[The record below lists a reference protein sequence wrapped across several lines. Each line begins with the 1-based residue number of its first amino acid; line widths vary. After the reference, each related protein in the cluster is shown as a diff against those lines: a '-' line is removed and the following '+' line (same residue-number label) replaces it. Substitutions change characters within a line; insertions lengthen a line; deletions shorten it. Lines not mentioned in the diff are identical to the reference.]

1 MELHAR
7 KRDAQE
13 SISND
18 TMADMRMTLLTH
30 MIFAALMCPMLVVA
44 QTNESIKSGFEIM
57 TNKQTG
63 NCIACHAV
71 PGLPGLP
78 SDFGPSLKGV
88 GSRWRRSELMQW
100 VVDARKIK
108 SDTLMPPFGNSD
120 GLHQVR
126 QAQALLSN
134 AQINDVVDTLAS
146 WR

>member
-1 MELHAR
+1 
-7 KRDAQE
+7 
-13 SISND
+13 
-18 TMADMRMTLLTH
+18 MAIMRMTLLTH
-30 MIFAALMCPMLVVA
+30 MIFAGLMCPMLVFA
-44 QTNESIKSGFEIM
+44 QTSESIKSGFEIM

-71 PGLPGLP
+71 PGVSGLP
-78 SDFGPSLKGV
+78 SDFGPSLNGV
-88 GSRWRRSELMQW
+88 GSRWRRSELLQW

-120 GLHQVR
+120 GLHKVR